1 LNIVLDL
8 RRIAMKRL
16 NYLVLF
22 GTSGALILA
31 MIAALVGSV
40 VPAAAS
46 SPVNVKITSA
56 MVFLGNTG
64 TFEVSGP
71 AVEAGLICP
80 EGNVYDTKYRSA
92 GSDSKRFINLFV
104 HKLFVC
110 ADGSGSFEMDLNLRI
125 FSPPRTKGT
134 WRIVDGDG
142 AYARLHG
149 NGKLSASGAVEN
161 IVIDLY
167 TGKLHND

>member
-1 LNIVLDL
+1 
-8 RRIAMKRL
+8 MKRL
-16 NYLVLF
+16 NYPVLL
-22 GTSGALILA
+22 GASGALILV
-31 MIAALVGSV
+31 MIAALIGWV
-40 VPAAAS
+40 VPVAAS
-46 SPVNVKITSA
+46 SPVNVKIKSP

-64 TFEVSGP
+64 TFEASGP

-80 EGNVYDTKYRSA
+80 EGDVYDTKYHSA

-104 HKLFVC
+104 HKQFVC

-134 WRIVDGDG
+134 WRIVGGDG

-149 NGKLSASGAVEN
+149 NGKLSASEAADN

-167 TGKLHND
+167 HGKLHND

>member
-1 LNIVLDL
+1 
-8 RRIAMKRL
+8 MKRL
-16 NYLVLF
+16 NYLVIF
-22 GTSGALILA
+22 GTSRALILA
-31 MIAALVGSV
+31 TIVALVGFV

-46 SPVNVKITSA
+46 SPVNVKITSP
-56 MVFLGNTG
+56 MEFLGDTG
-64 TFEVSGP
+64 TFEASGP

-80 EGNVYDTKYRSA
+80 EGTVHDTEYRSR

-104 HKLFVC
+104 HKVFVC

-149 NGKLSASGAVEN
+149 NGKLTAGPAAGN

-167 TGKLHND
+167 RGKLHND

>member
-1 LNIVLDL
+1 
-8 RRIAMKRL
+8 MKRS
-16 NYLVLF
+16 NYLVIL
-22 GTSGALILA
+22 GTSGALILV

-64 TFEVSGP
+64 TFEASGP

-80 EGNVYDTKYRSA
+80 EGNVYDTKYRSP

-125 FSPPRTKGT
+125 FSPPKTKGT
-134 WRIVDGDG
+134 WRIVDGEG

-149 NGKLSASGAVEN
+149 NGKLSAHRADEDT
-161 IVIDLY
+161 VIDLY
-167 TGKLHND
+167 NGKLHID